1 MQVKGGKT
9 LRVGGKHRRIR
20 GSRGHGRKVH
30 VIAGDEELH
39 AVHAAPAQLIGDARG
54 HRAGVFQ
61 RDFAHAGRLPFL
73 HEVAALMAVTDRLAK
88 PRGQLA
94 RGRIDGTDSQQGY
107 LEVKVHEA
115 LGHHALRIRGHAPHG
130 LPRGAHILLVA
141 SNHVALAGGGHI
153 RLNNARK
160 AQLPHRF
167 FQLLHGASK
176 AIRGNRQPNI
186 LRHLAHALAVLRH
199 GAGAGGGD
207 HDGVAMRLHLLQRF
221 YRNGF
226 YLRNHKMRMNLLGQ
240 LQDAPGVLDIGDVAI
255 LRHLVRRR
263 ARIRVHR
270 VDLQAQVLEGHGQ
283 LLAQLARAQ
292 QQYLGGIAGQ
302 RRANM
307 TGDLAW
313 IIHEN
318 APSKPQAAAFT
329 ALNYFIF
336 RPQPHHLHA
345 R

>member
-1 MQVKGGKT
+1 
-9 LRVGGKHRRIR
+9 
-20 GSRGHGRKVH
+20 
-30 VIAGDEELH
+30 
-39 AVHAAPAQLIGDARG
+39 
-54 HRAGVFQ
+54 
-61 RDFAHAGRLPFL
+61 
-73 HEVAALMAVTDRLAK
+73 MAVTDRLAK

-94 RGRIDGTDSQQGY
+94 RGRIDGPDSQQGN
-107 LEVKVHEA
+107 LEVKIHET
-115 LGHHALRIRGHAPHG
+115 LGHHALRVRGHPPHG
-130 LPRGAHILLVA
+130 LPGHPHIILVA
-141 SNHVALAGGGHI
+141 RDHVALAGGRHI
-153 RLNNARK
+153 RLNDAWK
-160 AQLPHRF
+160 AQLPHCF

-176 AIRGNRQPNI
+176 AVCRNRQPDI

-199 GAGAGGGD
+199 GAGTSRRH
-207 HDGVAMRLHLLQRF
+207 HDGVTLRFHLLQRF

-226 YLRNHKMRMNLLGQ
+226 YLRNHKMRLNLLGQ
-240 LQDAPGVLDIGDVAI
+240 LQDAAGVLNIGDVAK

-270 VDLQAQVLEGHGQ
+270 MDLKAQVLEGHGQ

-292 QQYLGGIAGQ
+292 QQYLGGIASQ

-336 RPQPHHLHA
+336 RPQPHYPHA